1 MRAINMRKSHRS
13 LRKDKRAASPAI
25 STVILMAAGV
35 AMILVA
41 MTYANNTLILKMA
54 ENEYNTNKQFMQTT
68 GQQIDDL
75 AWAVGRTQTVSYSS
89 KYGNVKFQ
97 EVALNYT
104 FQVHTPAGDWQNLN
118 LSGTTG
124 IILYNVPV
132 GYYSLGNNSFA
143 RVPFGA
149 NSSFLLPDSTA
160 PIDQVICEQRL
171 PMADGGYAR
180 IALVPTMRVLTSTI
194 TSTTGS
200 TNYFK
205 FYLPDLEN
213 GTNLYRSQ
221 SITLT
226 GNGISKVTRDQ
237 VDQVRISVSF
247 PKGASLGFD
256 SSFFN
261 FKSNTITLN
270 STSTPR
276 LPANSVVEFYVGKV
290 VVTIGQV

>member
-1 MRAINMRKSHRS
+1 MRKSHRS
-13 LRKDKRAASPAI
+13 FRKDESAASPAI

-35 AMILVA
+35 AMILIA
-41 MTYANNTLILKMA
+41 MTYANNMLILKMA
-54 ENEYNTNKQFMQTT
+54 ENEYTTNKQFMQTT
-68 GQQIDDL
+68 GQQIDDI
-75 AWAVGRTQTVSYSS
+75 AWTVGRTQTVTYSS

-104 FQVHTPAGDWQNLN
+104 FQVHTTTGVWNN
-118 LSGTTG
+118 VSGTTG
-124 IILYNVPV
+124 IILYNMPV

-143 RVPFGA
+143 RVPFAA

-160 PIDQVICEQRL
+160 PISQVICEQRL
-171 PMADGGYAR
+171 PMSDGGYAR

-226 GNGISKVTRDQ
+226 GNGISKVTKDH
-237 VDQVRISVSF
+237 VDQVIISVSF

-276 LPANSVVEFYVGKV
+276 LPADSVVEFYVGKV
-290 VVTIGQV
+290 VVAIGQV